1 MDRAPDR
8 RLRLSE
14 PPEESAPGRRAFAK
28 EFAAALAQ
36 RLDAVVPAG
45 VTVSVNSSG
54 DVNVTDDAG
63 SSDGTGVVWI
73 VDQPGPLDRN
83 VSAAASATLNT
94 VQDFVIKCLRASWP
108 ALPSGEVPPG
118 RALPRTEVE
127 VADAA
132 LRWRFVGASGEPV
145 LELPPILLDSSLL

>member
-1 MDRAPDR
+1 MDRAPHW

-36 RLDAVVPAG
+36 RLDAVVPEG
-45 VTVSVNSSG
+45 VTVSVTSSG

-63 SSDGTGVVWI
+63 SHDGTGVVWI
-73 VDQPGPLDRN
+73 VDQPGPLDKN

-94 VQDFVIKCLRASWP
+94 VQDFVIKRLRASWP
-108 ALPSGEVPPG
+108 ALPSGVVPAG
-118 RALPRTEVE
+118 RALPLTEVE
-127 VADAA
+127 VANGE
-132 LRWRFVGASGEPV
+132 LRWRFVGTSGEPV
-145 LELPPILLDSSLL
+145 LELSPIPLDPSVR